1 MHRSQQDAAPPGPT
15 RVLACATAEG
25 QVIEVIERAD
35 GSLAIRVAG
44 AEIPQFQWEPGQVEP
59 CIHTY
64 LRLLRH

>member
-1 MHRSQQDAAPPGPT
+1 MKRAKQDGLPPGSS

-25 QVIEVIERAD
+25 NTVEVVERAD
-35 GSLAIRVAG
+35 GSLTIFVAG
-44 AEIPQFQWEPGQVEP
+44 TEIPQFQWGPDQIEP